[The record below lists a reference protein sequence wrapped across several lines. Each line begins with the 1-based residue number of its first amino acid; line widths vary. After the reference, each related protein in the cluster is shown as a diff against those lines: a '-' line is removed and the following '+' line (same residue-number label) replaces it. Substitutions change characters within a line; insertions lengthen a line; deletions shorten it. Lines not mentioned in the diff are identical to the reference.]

1 MYIRK
6 ITQTHMGK
14 KYISYRL
21 VASYRNEQGK
31 VRQAMILNLGTGFC
45 IDKNEWKILTERVK
59 QLLLDTPKQ
68 LVRIAQS
75 VLIKIYFNYGGFI

>member
-1 MYIRK
+1 
-6 ITQTHMGK
+6 MGK

-68 LVRIAQS
+68 LVDTVLSNNMEAASQRIARQI
-75 VLIKIYFNYGGFI
+75 IKKRNQ